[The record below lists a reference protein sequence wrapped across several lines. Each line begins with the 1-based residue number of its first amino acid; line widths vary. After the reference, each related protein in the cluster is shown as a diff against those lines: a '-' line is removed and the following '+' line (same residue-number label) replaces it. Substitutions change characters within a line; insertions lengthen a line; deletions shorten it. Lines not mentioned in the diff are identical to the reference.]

1 MSFSNYLP
9 ESKHTFGQDM
19 KALALAVAKEGCIDE
34 TLSALE
40 AAAEVD
46 RINAMLEKNA
56 VNNTTTKKY
65 SAIDSE
71 TLACIRDELRVIALE
86 ESGHKKEY
94 YLEPNL

>member
-1 MSFSNYLP
+1 M
-9 ESKHTFGQDM
+9 FGRDLEVLV
-19 KALALAVAKEGCIDE
+19 LAATKEGCVDE
-34 TLSALE
+34 TLSALV

-71 TLACIRDELRVIALE
+71 TLAWIRDELRVIALE
-86 ESGHKKEY
+86 ESGHKKV
-94 YLEPNL
+94 LP